1 MRRNVTSKT
10 LNDPRHA
17 NQPPKEAK
25 SVQIDVYQAQ
35 RNRKLTTKGTQN
47 CNYNK
52 ICISFQLFHVFLLVS
67 SFLIYEA

>member
-35 RNRKLTTKGTQN
+35 RNRKTDYKGDTK
-47 CNYNK
+47 
-52 ICISFQLFHVFLLVS
+52 L
-67 SFLIYEA
+67 